1 MKPGQSGG
9 FGLFDDVATRSGL
22 GAILS
27 DPYGVG
33 EFSDWLFAWSVLV
46 LVVVLSWPAFFAL
59 KALAALKRLGE
70 PHP

>member
-9 FGLFDDVATRSGL
+9 FGLFDDVAVMT
-22 GAILS
+22 

-46 LVVVLSWPAFFAL
+46 LVVVLSWPAFITL

-70 PHP
+70 PTH